1 MRWCANMAGA
11 MLTGAAGGLA
21 LDLHAPTRMHM
32 RRRAVAKEFKGKE
45 IEKGIAVPT
54 CIAINK

>member
-1 MRWCANMAGA
+1 MAGA